1 MKKLFL
7 ISFCAFLFCL
17 CFITMVFSQGNYPV
31 TMQVQLAPPY
41 SAYISDYKNKPIIS
55 FTNHSQMPL
64 DIYIRGR
71 LENDRGQYIQTAP
84 NVFSNIP
91 IQVPGMQTVVVQGNQ
106 LDENY
111 LNLNNLQTNL
121 DDESYANL
129 FRLGLMPEGFYS
141 FCIYAYTRDANG
153 NYAPV
158 SDPQGPGSCF
168 AYDVGYIS
176 PPKILSPLPDD
187 RVLSTPNQNI
197 NIIWTRPAGNMQGA
211 ALVYDLYMVKVLPD
225 EDPNVS
231 LNNAVQYGAG
241 LFLKQ
246 SDIPIN
252 NFQFTNLTTFQLDEG
267 SRYAVMVQARD
278 LTGKTAFENNGR
290 SETEVFRYGFG
301 NATAISEK
309 LLLVRQGAC
318 SCSVNVASLDKTNN
332 NASLKAGG
340 SFTMASLPVKIGTL
354 INQGSAVSGEG
365 TILMNSVPVQ
375 ITFNDIIINKSGIA
389 IAGTA
394 AAKTANGFDFLNNG
408 GMPSVSTADYNS
420 FIDRIRDYNLDAVK
434 NGAGIMLPFGLKAL
448 GAPDAVNAGVVNLN
462 ITPAQATYDAIATV
476 QLADANN
483 VLSLLAKDVCFS
495 NASPMCGDAL
505 FVLNKDLDVP
515 GIHLRFKSY
524 QSDAE
529 PGTYVLYSKNEMKK
543 FHIRAEYDFPTS
555 LITRADGAP
564 EKAVL
569 DADANSWSNWTADV
583 AMEAF
588 KLPAINDMIFTLKA
602 DALYDHSTL
611 QNPTGMPASLNDA
624 ALAEKNPVIGNVLWT
639 GFFIPSVSV
648 ALPSIVKNTR
658 RPDDKLEI
666 GATNLVLDK
675 DGLTGMISANNIVS
689 IGDGS
694 LGGWYCSVDEINI
707 KLLNSSYKTG
717 GMFGRVI
724 LPFSDKDNVQ
734 SQIGY
739 SCTLSALNNGGNL
752 QYQFVAKQKND
763 IDFSAWWAH
772 INLNNCSI
780 QATNNSAT
788 HNTVA
793 SADLSGKLSLEGNI
807 QGFKIDLDLVEIEH
821 LTVQTEQPYV
831 RIQRAVMGFSSP
843 QHFMAKFPISI
854 TNIHPVVTGT
864 KAGLQFDFGL
874 TVSDINN
881 KLLPDASSTFTVSAN
896 VLGGER
902 PVWRRTDIE
911 LAKVCI
917 KGNLAGLV
925 HIKEECI
932 DFFHDDPVFGDG
944 IGGSLDVSFAGLDA
958 VEVNCHV
965 KFGNKSFNY
974 WYFDASTTLPPIPVA
989 PGISINGFG
998 GGAWYNLTRTAGN
1011 DDISARDYFKNMSQ
1025 YQVGAY
1031 RPQSG
1036 SLGFKAKIGICT
1048 SDGFIFS
1055 GYGEIGMSFNTSGN
1069 FSVNSIDGT
1078 AYAEMLKAVEGI
1090 ADDAKAP
1097 VQGIVNWHIGIADKV
1112 YDINGAMQLKEP
1124 YVGSPLVQG
1133 NGWFDLLAD
1142 GGNNN
1147 YYIKLGEP
1155 QQDKRIG
1162 LSIADLFNFKA
1173 YFMAGNNI
1181 NASIPD
1187 PDPDIVDV
1195 SKLSG
1200 YEKISYNPSGGGM
1213 VLGASLA
1220 FDKELDYL
1228 IFYLKV
1234 SAGLGF
1240 DISLARYETGCDGST
1255 VPPGLNG
1262 WYGVGQV
1269 YAGFRGEMGL
1279 YVDLFF
1285 YTGRVKALNV
1295 EASLLL
1301 RGGMPNPYWF
1311 DGYVQFGYDVF
1322 DGAVSGSVNF
1332 HISTGDKCV
1341 PEKQVFTMPL
1351 IQELKPADQTTN
1363 IPLNANPEVIFNYPA
1378 QKQFDLVVQDAD
1390 GRDQTHS
1397 FRLQIEN
1404 CRVTNLTNNRV
1415 YANYFDGSSYPVF
1428 ADDPHKDL
1436 LMTPDDALEPQ
1447 TRYQF
1452 NVSVKAQ
1459 ELNGIQWQD
1468 AHYKGEPVTENQSV
1482 TFKTG
1487 DCKLD
1492 DYIANPANRLGA
1504 FPFPNQRYFL
1514 PGESSQGAIIL
1525 DRNYSCA
1532 DQPDEKYDL
1541 LVRLT
1546 PVKNHQELTS
1556 IEKPVIFNS
1565 TRYLKFDI
1573 SSLPK
1578 ECIIRVEVI
1587 KRKKMTAEDNYRLF
1601 SNDLSAL
1608 TGVNR
1613 TLTEH
1618 PNGKLTV
1625 TSDRNAGYFNGQL
1638 ISAAELTQDQEYKK
1652 NVRFTSFNTDH
1663 TLHLTNKT
1671 VDIVLYSYHFR
1682 TSRYNTLKE
1691 KMDAMYYNA
1700 TTNYSTLGS
1709 PVTELKAAEKFD
1721 CYDANGFVSSTY
1733 SGGTLKYFS
1742 VPVITFREN
1751 AVYNNWLRNQAIP
1764 CVYQSFTNAGISLL
1778 TARIGSGMTYQEV
1791 QHIGIACQEG
1801 APYCAPLRPVDIVSY
1816 DPVLTEQEIETDE
1829 VNGFFGNSNTS
1840 KINQDANVIRTATD
1854 YIIH

>member
-1 MKKLFL
+1 MKKIFPVLLF
-7 ISFCAFLFCL
+7 SFFHV
-17 CFITMVFSQGNYPV
+17 VFTTNAGAQGNYPV

-41 SAYISDYKNKPIIS
+41 SAYISDYKYKPVIS
-55 FTNHSQMPL
+55 FTNHAQTPL

-91 IQVPGMQTVVVQGNQ
+91 IHVPGMQTVVVQGSQ

-121 DDESYANL
+121 DDESYSNL
-129 FRLGLMPEGFYS
+129 FRLGLMPEGFYT
-141 FCIYAYTRDANG
+141 FCIYAYARDANG
-153 NYAPV
+153 NYFPV

-168 AYDVGYIS
+168 AYDVGYVV

-187 RVLSTPNQNI
+187 RVLSSPNQNI
-197 NIIWTRPAGNMQGA
+197 NISWTRPMGNVQGA

-241 LFLKQ
+241 LFMKR

-252 NFQFTNLTTFQLDEG
+252 NFQFTNLTTFRLDEG
-267 SRYAVMVQARD
+267 SQYAIMVQARD

-290 SETEVFRYGFG
+290 SETEVFQYGFG
-301 NATAISEK
+301 NATVISGK
-309 LLLVRQGAC
+309 ISLVKQGAC
-318 SCSVNVASLDKTNN
+318 SCAVDLASLDKTNN
-332 NASLKAGG
+332 NTSLKAGG

-354 INQGSAVSGEG
+354 SNQGTTVSGEG

-375 ITFNDIIINKSGIA
+375 ITFTGIIVNKSGIA
-389 IAGTA
+389 VAGA
-394 AAKTANGFDFLNNG
+394 ASAKTANGFGFLNNG

-420 FIDRIRDYNLDAVK
+420 FMDRIRNYNLDAIK
-434 NGAGIMLPFGLKAL
+434 NGAGIMLPFGLKAV
-448 GAPDAVNAGVVNLN
+448 GAPDEVNAGIVKLN
-462 ITPAQATYDAIATV
+462 ITPAQATYSAIAVV

-495 NASPMCGDAL
+495 NASSMCGDAL
-505 FVLNKDLDVP
+505 FMLDEDFDVP

-524 QSDAE
+524 QSDAD
-529 PGTYVLYSKNEMKK
+529 PGTYVLYSKNELKK
-543 FHIRAEYDFPTS
+543 FHIRAEYDFPPS
-555 LITRADGAP
+555 LITKADGTP

-569 DADANSWSNWTADV
+569 DADAGSWSNWTAFV
-583 AMEAF
+583 EMEAF
-588 KLPAINDMIFTLKA
+588 KLPAVDDMVFTLKT
-602 DALYDHSTL
+602 DAFYDHSTL
-611 QNPTGMPASLNDA
+611 QNPDGMPAALNDA
-624 ALAEKNPVIGNVLWT
+624 ALAEKDPVIGNVLWT

-666 GATNLVLDK
+666 AATNLILDK
-675 DGLTGMISANNIVS
+675 DGLTGVVSAKHIVS

-694 LGGWYCSVDEINI
+694 LGGWYCSVDDINI
-707 KLLNSSYKTG
+707 KLMNSSYKAG
-717 GMFGRVI
+717 GMLGKVI

-734 SQIGY
+734 SQIDY
-739 SCTLSALNNGGNL
+739 SCILSSVNNGGSL

-763 IDFSAWWAH
+763 IDFSAWRAH

-780 QATNNSAT
+780 QATNNTAT
-788 HNTVA
+788 RNTVA

-807 QGFKIDLDLVEIEH
+807 QGFKIDLDLVEVEH
-821 LTVQTEQPYV
+821 LIVQTQQPYV
-831 RIQRAVMGFSSP
+831 RVQHAVMGFSSP
-843 QHFMAKFPISI
+843 QHFMAGFPISV

-902 PVWRRTDIE
+902 PVWQPTDIE
-911 LAKVCI
+911 VAKVCI
-917 KGNLAGLV
+917 KGNLAGVV
-925 HIKEECI
+925 HIKEACI

-944 IGGSLDVSFAGLDA
+944 IGGSVDASFAGLDA
-958 VEVNCHV
+958 VEVNCNA

-974 WYFDASTTLPPIPVA
+974 WYFDASVTFPPVPVA

-998 GGAWYNLTRTAGN
+998 GGAWYNLARTAGN
-1011 DDISARDYFKNMSQ
+1011 NDISARDYFKNMSR

-1031 RPQSG
+1031 KPQSG

-1048 SDGFIFS
+1048 NDGLIFS
-1055 GYGEIGMSFNTSGN
+1055 GYGEIGMDFNTNGA
-1069 FSVNSIDGT
+1069 FSVSSIDGT
-1078 AYAEMLKAVEGI
+1078 VYAEMLKTAKGI

-1112 YDINGAMQLKEP
+1112 YDINGAMELKEP
-1124 YVGSPLVQG
+1124 FMGAPLVQG

-1142 GGNNN
+1142 AANNN

-1155 QQDKRIG
+1155 QQDKRIQ
-1162 LSIADLFNFKA
+1162 LSVADLFNFKA

-1195 SKLSG
+1195 SKLNG
-1200 YEKISYNPSGGGM
+1200 YEKLNYDPSAGGM
-1213 VLGASLA
+1213 VLGASLK

-1228 IFYLKV
+1228 IFYLKA
-1234 SAGLGF
+1234 SAGIGF
-1240 DISLARYETGCDGST
+1240 DISLAHYETGCGDNP

-1262 WYGVGQV
+1262 WYGLGQV
-1269 YAGFRGEMGL
+1269 YAGFSGEMGL

-1285 YTGRVKALNV
+1285 FTGRVKALDV
-1295 EASLLL
+1295 YASLLL

-1311 DGYVQFGYDVF
+1311 DGYAQFGYDVF
-1322 DGAVSGSVNF
+1322 DGAVSGNVNF
-1332 HISTGDKCV
+1332 HISVGDKCV
-1341 PEKQVFTMPL
+1341 PEKQNFTMPL
-1351 IQELKPADQTTN
+1351 IQELKPADQAADV
-1363 IPLNANPEVIFNYPA
+1363 PLNASPEVIFNYPA
-1378 QKQFDLVVQDAD
+1378 EKQFDLVVQNGD
-1390 GRDQTHS
+1390 GREQTRS

-1404 CRVTNLTNNRV
+1404 CTVTNLANNRI
-1415 YANYFDGSSYPVF
+1415 YANYYDGSSYPVF
-1428 ADDPHKDL
+1428 ADKPHKDL

-1447 TRYQF
+1447 TRYRF

-1459 ELNGIQWQD
+1459 ELTGDVWED
-1468 AHYKGEPVTENQSV
+1468 SYYKGEVVTGNESAA
-1482 TFKTG
+1482 FKTG

-1492 DYIANPANRLGA
+1492 EYIANPNNRLGA

-1514 PGESSQGAIIL
+1514 QGESSQGAIIL

-1532 DQPDEKYDL
+1532 DHPDQKYDL

-1546 PVKNHQELTS
+1546 PVKNHQELAS

-1565 TRYLKFDI
+1565 SRYLKFDI

-1578 ECIIRVEVI
+1578 ECIVRVEVI
-1587 KRKKMTAEDNYRLF
+1587 KREKMTAEENFRMFNNNLPLLT
-1601 SNDLSAL
+1601 SLNKSLS
-1608 TGVNR
+1608 G
-1613 TLTEH
+1613 H
-1618 PNGKLTV
+1618 PGGKLT
-1625 TSDRNAGYFNGQL
+1625 TIANKETGYFNGQM
-1638 ISAAELTQDQEYKK
+1638 ISADELTEDQEYKK

-1663 TLHLTNKT
+1663 TLNLTNKT

-1691 KMDAMYYNA
+1691 KMDGMYYDA
-1700 TTNYSTLGS
+1700 TIGYSTLGS
-1709 PVTELKAAEKFD
+1709 PAIQLKAGEKFD
-1721 CYDANGFVSSTY
+1721 SYDANGFVSSKY
-1733 SGGTLKYFS
+1733 AGGTLVYYS
-1742 VPVITFREN
+1742 VPVVTFKEN
-1751 AVYNNWLRNQAIP
+1751 NNYNNWLRNQAIP
-1764 CVYQSFTNAGISLL
+1764 CVYQSFTNAGLSLL
-1778 TARIGSGMTYQEV
+1778 TERIGSGLSYQEV
-1791 QHIGIACQEG
+1791 QHTGIACQDG
-1801 APYCAPLRPVDIVSY
+1801 APYCAPLRPIDIAGC
-1816 DPVLTEQEIETDE
+1816 DPPLTKQEIEADE
-1829 VNGFFGNSNTS
+1829 VSGFFGNTTILKDSQYLQAARTN
-1840 KINQDANVIRTATD
+1840 AN
-1854 YIIH
+1854 YFIH